1 MSLSS
6 ELCTNSQEVESA
18 EKKPTMKNKSRCVL
32 STPPKIMPTESEL
45 EEFFAAAEKDIQKH
59 FSDK

>member
-6 ELCTNSQEVESA
+6 ELGTNSQEVESM
-18 EKKPTMKNKSRCVL
+18 EKKPITKANSRCVL
-32 STPPKIMPTESEL
+32 STLMKMPTELEL
-45 EEFFAAAEKDIQKH
+45 EEFFAAAEKDIQKR